1 MTKGKLSYQLV
12 VVVTCVSSAVLAVKG
27 VDSIIDYAAPF
38 LGIIYPITLTLI
50 IYMVALGKSVTRK
63 APFVGAILT
72 TTIVALIQFSSF
84 IAFKYDFIEYSQS
97 AEAFIKSLPMSSYD
111 VPWLIPSLVAFI
123 LVFII
128 DKMFFKQKSK

>member
-1 MTKGKLSYQLV
+1 
-12 VVVTCVSSAVLAVKG
+12 
-27 VDSIIDYAAPF
+27 
-38 LGIIYPITLTLI
+38 LTLI

-72 TTIVALIQFSSF
+72 TTVVALIQFSSF

-123 LVFII
+123 LVFVI
-128 DKMFFKQKSK
+128 DKLFFKQKSK